1 MGLPE
6 WFLLSLPKVVTFSQI
21 FKTTFQCTLC
31 LQFTL
36 SFDTLFLVLFFFVC
50 PLQFTTRR
58 GYVSFIVK
66 MISLFYF
73 SVCRGIHLILF
84 FPSTT
89 ITLLLFLILLLFF
102 SHFHIL
108 CIILRIRTPSVL
120 LSYCRC
126 AFICCSTDT
135 FSYVSRDKWNWC
147 CFFFFDIDLHVNRVY
162 ERLKNP
168 GTQRGWGFFF
178 PFSCGN
184 STAFRRIA
192 YLN

>member
-1 MGLPE
+1 MGFPE
-6 WFLLSLPKVVTFSQI
+6 WFFLSLPKVVTFSQI

-50 PLQFTTRR
+50 PLQFATRL

-66 MISLFYF
+66 MVYLVLLF
-73 SVCRGIHLILF
+73 SVPWHSFNLVF

-89 ITLLLFLILLLFF
+89 ITLLLFLILLCFF
-102 SHFHIL
+102 SHFHPIL

-135 FSYVSRDKWNWC
+135 FSYDSRDKLNWC
-147 CFFFFDIDLHVNRVY
+147 FS
-162 ERLKNP
+162 
-168 GTQRGWGFFF
+168 F
-178 PFSCGN
+178 PKLISM
-184 STAFRRIA
+184 
-192 YLN
+192 

>member
-6 WFLLSLPKVVTFSQI
+6 WFLLSLPIDVTFSQI

-31 LQFTL
+31 LQFIL

-50 PLQFTTRR
+50 PLQFTTRL

-66 MISLFYF
+66 MVYLVLLFSVPWHSFNLVFFPPLLSHSCSFLFYCF
-73 SVCRGIHLILF
+73 
-84 FPSTT
+84 
-89 ITLLLFLILLLFF
+89 FF
-102 SHFHIL
+102 SHFHPIL

-135 FSYVSRDKWNWC
+135 FSYVSRDKLNWC
-147 CFFFFDIDLHVNRVY
+147 CFS
-162 ERLKNP
+162 
-168 GTQRGWGFFF
+168 F
-178 PFSCGN
+178 PKLISM
-184 STAFRRIA
+184 
-192 YLN
+192 